1 MILVF
6 YFLLVVII
14 ISTIILCLICISKIE
29 INIKDLYINTKN
41 KELNNKEVLISIAIA
56 VGKLKLIKFKINK
69 NKIEEIYEIAKKEE
83 EKNKEIQRKINK
95 ILKEVVLDK
104 EKRKLLKKLK
114 INIDKFDL
122 NILIGI
128 EDVIYTSYL
137 VAIISII
144 IANILPH
151 VTNKISEDVKYE
163 IKPIYNKK
171 NIFSLNLN
179 SIFYIK
185 LKNIIYVVWNLKELI
200 VLEIK
205 DYKKLKEKQ
214 KGKKVN
220 NEIKENRK
228 QIV

>member
-185 LKNIIYVVWNLKELI
+185 LKNIIYVMWSLKELI

-228 QIV
+228 QTV